1 MEASAENLRAS
12 PRSLLWAAIERVSE
26 RARPPSSEVPG
37 FSEEETKN
45 NQCCAEHLLDFH
57 ELQPATSPGRCSP
70 ILGAPTMTSASAI
83 IADMVAA
90 AQLKQCPLHLMFTT
104 RCGRFFRNGENFEC
118 VVGSDGRLSARVNA
132 SPRYIYMRLQ
142 GMKSNHRYFVS
153 INVELCGGDTSDRDN
168 DVAGYVVPEPNLLD
182 GLGWTNSTLFLDV
195 TVLLEKYP
203 LVPVCTTAE
212 DCGNARYKIFVRI
225 LQLSDDFWPAG
236 VEPILITLREGPLV
250 DILSARQQRM
260 NQPGVFPFGM
270 QDVTRLSDNPMVSG
284 MSLIPY
290 RFSSLDS
297 PSCYPRPEEVCMPV
311 TRVLEEVT
319 PQFCTRE
326 ESQSELSENLVST
339 GFLSA
344 ATFSSDHV
352 IVERG
357 RTNFFRDLDGEAFLR
372 QLHLRQRRPPVTPPG
387 ESHRQQCSSSLWDDG
402 HLAMPDETT
411 FE

>member
-203 LVPVCTTAE
+203 LVSAVLRVMTGIE
-212 DCGNARYKIFVRI
+212 QSI
-225 LQLSDDFWPAG
+225 QLNNDALG
-236 VEPILITLREGPLV
+236 
-250 DILSARQQRM
+250 
-260 NQPGVFPFGM
+260 
-270 QDVTRLSDNPMVSG
+270 
-284 MSLIPY
+284 
-290 RFSSLDS
+290 
-297 PSCYPRPEEVCMPV
+297 
-311 TRVLEEVT
+311 VLEPYAILWAKLLT
-319 PQFCTRE
+319 
-326 ESQSELSENLVST
+326 
-339 GFLSA
+339 A
-344 ATFSSDHV
+344 WA
-352 IVERG
+352 
-357 RTNFFRDLDGEAFLR
+357 
-372 QLHLRQRRPPVTPPG
+372 
-387 ESHRQQCSSSLWDDG
+387 SL
-402 HLAMPDETT
+402 A
-411 FE
+411 